1 MLRLVLLLLG
11 LLTLIGLVWHIG
23 PDRIAEAASRLGP
36 AAIAAILLPSLI
48 MYLLEAYGWRLT
60 LGVQAARLS
69 FFRLLTVRTAGEVV
83 NMTTPA
89 AYVGGE
95 PLKAYLLR
103 PYGVSLVDGL
113 ASVVLAKTVMT
124 LTQILFIVLGIG
136 LAVLIIGGA
145 GSRQMGLA
153 AAVSVGLL
161 AFGTGAF
168 VLIQSRG
175 LFTTLLSLLRAVR
188 LRIGYLEQR
197 GQKLRDLDA
206 TISTFYTRQRGR
218 FALSAGVFFLGWM
231 AEALEVYAILYYLGG
246 PVDAVTSIAVGGLS
260 VLIKGGTFFIPG
272 SLGAQEAGNLALL
285 LAFGYP
291 DITGITFALL
301 RRLREI
307 VWIVIGLVC
316 LVALGGW
323 GNVRSRD
330 QENARCP

>member
-1 MLRLVLLLLG
+1 MLRLALLLLG
-11 LLTLIGLVWHIG
+11 LLTLLGLVWHIG
-23 PDRIAEAASRLGP
+23 LDRIVEASSRLGP
-36 AAIAAILLPSLI
+36 MAMVVILLPSLL
-48 MYLLEAYGWRLT
+48 MYLLEAFGWRLT
-60 LGVQAARLS
+60 LGVQAGRLS
-69 FFRLLTVRTAGEVV
+69 FFRLLSVRTAGEVV

-103 PYGVSLVDGL
+103 PYGISLVDGL

-124 LTQILFIVLGIG
+124 ITQILFIVLGIG
-136 LAVLIIGGA
+136 LAVLVIGGG
-145 GSRQMGLA
+145 GSRQLGLA

-168 VLIQSRG
+168 VLVQSRG
-175 LFTTLLSLLRAVR
+175 LFTMLLTVLRAVR
-188 LRIGYLEQR
+188 LRIGYLEAREQ
-197 GQKLRDLDA
+197 QLRDLDA
-206 TISTFYTRQRGR
+206 TISAFYAGQRGR
-218 FALSAGVFFLGWM
+218 FALSAGAFFLGWM

-246 PVDAVTSIAVGGLS
+246 SVDAVTSIAVGGLS

-291 DITGITFALL
+291 DITGITFALV

-316 LVALGGW
+316 LAALGKW
-323 GNVRSRD
+323 GNVRGHQ
-330 QENARCP
+330 QENAKPS

>member
-1 MLRLVLLLLG
+1 MLRLALLLLG

-23 PDRIAEAASRLGP
+23 LDRIVEASSRLGP
-36 AAIAAILLPSLI
+36 MAIFVILLPSLL
-48 MYLLEAYGWRLT
+48 MYLLEAYGWRIT
-60 LGVQAARLS
+60 LGAQAGRLS
-69 FFRLLTVRTAGEVV
+69 FFRLWSVRTAGEVV

-103 PYGVSLVDGL
+103 PYGISLVDGL

-124 LTQILFIVLGIG
+124 ITQILFIVLGIG
-136 LAVLIIGGA
+136 LAVFILGGA
-145 GSRQMGLA
+145 GHQEMGLA
-153 AAVSVGLL
+153 AALSVGLL
-161 AFGTGAF
+161 TFGVGAF
-168 VLIQSRG
+168 VLAQKRG
-175 LFTTLLSLLRAVR
+175 LFTMVLGVLRAVR

-197 GQKLRDLDA
+197 EQKLRELDA
-206 TISTFYTRQRGR
+206 TISTFYTRQRRR
-218 FALSAGVFFLGWM
+218 FAVSAGLFFLGWM

-246 PVDAVTSIAVGGLS
+246 PVDLLTSIAVAGLS

-285 LAFGYP
+285 LAFGYA

-307 VWIVIGLVC
+307 VWIVVGLVC
-316 LVALGGW
+316 LAALGGW
-323 GNVRSRD
+323 SQVAG
-330 QENARCP
+330 QETPKPL

>member
-1 MLRLVLLLLG
+1 MLRLALLLLG

-23 PDRIAEAASRLGP
+23 PDRIAEASARLGP
-36 AAIAAILLPSLI
+36 VAIVVILLPSLL
-48 MYLLEAYGWRLT
+48 MYLLEALGWRLT
-60 LGVQAARLS
+60 LGVQAARVS
-69 FFRLLTVRTAGEVV
+69 FFRLLSVRTAGEVV

-103 PYGVSLVDGL
+103 PYGISLVDGL

-124 LTQILFIVLGIG
+124 ITQVLFIVIGIG
-136 LAVLIIGGA
+136 LAVLTIGGD

-153 AAVSVGLL
+153 AALSVGLL
-161 AFGTGAF
+161 AFGTAAF
-168 VLIQSRG
+168 VLVQSRG
-175 LFTTLLSLLRAVR
+175 LFTVLLTVLRAVR
-188 LRIGYLEQR
+188 LRIGYLEERQE
-197 GQKLRDLDA
+197 KLRDLDA
-206 TISTFYTRQRGR
+206 TIASFYARQRWR
-218 FALSAGVFFLGWM
+218 FALSAGLFFCGWM

-246 PVDAVTSIAVGGLS
+246 SVDAVTAIAVGGLS

-316 LVALGGW
+316 LAALGGW
-323 GNVRSRD
+323 GQKVYK
-330 QENARCP
+330 PHTG

>member
-23 PDRIAEAASRLGP
+23 ADRIVEASARLGP
-36 AAIAAILLPSLI
+36 MAIVAILLPSVL

-69 FFRLLTVRTAGEVV
+69 FIRLWGVRTAGEVV
-83 NMTTPA
+83 NLTTPV

-103 PYGVSLVDGL
+103 PYGISLVDGL
-113 ASVVLAKTVMT
+113 ASVVLARTVMT
-124 LTQILFIVLGIG
+124 ITLILFILLAIG
-136 LAVLIIGGA
+136 LTLLILGGA
-145 GSRQMGLA
+145 GSQQMGLA
-153 AAVSVGLL
+153 AALSIGLL
-161 AFGTGAF
+161 AFGTGTF
-168 VLIQSRG
+168 VLVQSRG
-175 LFTTLLSLLRAVR
+175 LFTTVLSLLRAVS

-197 GQKLRDLDA
+197 EQKLRDLDT

-218 FALSAGVFFLGWM
+218 FALSAGMFFFGWM
-231 AEALEVYAILYYLGG
+231 AEALEVYVILYYLGV
-246 PVDAVTSIAVGGLS
+246 PVDVATSIAICGLS

-307 VWIVIGLVC
+307 VWICIGLLC
-316 LVALGGW
+316 LAALGGW
-323 GNVRSRD
+323 GQVAG
-330 QENARCP
+330 QETPKPS

>member
-1 MLRLVLLLLG
+1 MVRLALLLLG
-11 LLTLIGLVWHIG
+11 LLTLLGLVWHIG
-23 PDRIAEAASRLGP
+23 PDRIIEASSRLGP
-36 AAIAAILLPSLI
+36 MALIVILLPSLL

-60 LGVQAARLS
+60 LGAHAVRLS
-69 FFRLLTVRTAGEVV
+69 FVRLLSVRTAGEVV

-103 PYGVSLVDGL
+103 PYGISLVDGL

-124 LTQILFIVLGIG
+124 ITQVLFIVLGIG

-145 GSRQMGLA
+145 GSQQMGA
-153 AAVSVGLL
+153 AAVVSVGLL
-161 AFGTGAF
+161 AFGVGAF
-168 VLIQSRG
+168 VLVQSRG
-175 LFTTLLSLLRAVR
+175 LFTILLTMLRAVR

-197 GQKLRDLDA
+197 EQKLRDLDR
-206 TISTFYTRQRGR
+206 TISAFYTRQRGR

-246 PVDAVTSIAVGGLS
+246 SADIATSIAVGGLS

-272 SLGAQEAGNLALL
+272 SLGAQEGGNLALL
-285 LAFGYP
+285 LAFGYA
-291 DITGITFALL
+291 DTTGITFALL

-316 LVALGGW
+316 LAALGGW
-323 GNVRSRD
+323 RSVRGHEQGHAKTS
-330 QENARCP
+330 